1 MSVAAFLWQGGL
13 ACALGGTCF
22 VARAAPVPP
31 ALAHWA
37 RGVDRFVAA
46 ATAIAWGAG
55 IAVLALE
62 AARIVGRWPS
72 PGAAE
77 WHLLLTRTRFGQVWC
92 LKQALLTV
100 LCLLAWRA
108 ARGRAGRG
116 GVMVL
121 AASALLVGLWS
132 GHGGATAP
140 VALGLPLHAV
150 HLLAAALWFG
160 ALPCWVSLVRAVPE
174 DPAALRCV
182 DRAIRRF
189 SQAATVAMG
198 VLVATGV
205 IMAARQFERWPAV
218 FGTPAGALLGGKL
231 VLLGVAL
238 AMAWRLRRDFLARV
252 AAPGAAEIR
261 RTALRVIGVELLAAT
276 GVFALAVALAR
287 TTPGAHDPVT
297 WVWPFRF
304 APGPAW
310 TEASARWQ
318 TVAGVALALSA
329 LPAWRWRRPRNALA
343 LAGGGLAIACW
354 AVAIPAFPDT
364 YRRPDVPYTAAAIRA
379 GATQFSTTCAGCHGP
394 GARGDGPGAVPAGGA
409 AADLSE
415 HTALHTAGDM
425 FWWLTH
431 GTPTGNMPGFGAQLD
446 DDARWSLV
454 NFLRAF
460 ADGHRARVLSP
471 RVVPRQPW
479 LGAPNFTYETAG
491 GRGGELKDARGT
503 HAMLL
508 VLAGGAPAASRLA
521 TLAGQHA
528 ALRTNGLR
536 VLVIPTTITCADV
549 PAPLDCITLGAVDTA
564 FAYRLLA
571 RTLDAP
577 GPRDALLPDVP
588 HAEFLVDRF
597 GFVRARWVPGA
608 DTEGW
613 ENPATL
619 PAQARVLAR
628 EPQVLDSPDDHVH

>member
-1 MSVAAFLWQGGL
+1 
-13 ACALGGTCF
+13 
-22 VARAAPVPP
+22 
-31 ALAHWA
+31 
-37 RGVDRFVAA
+37 
-46 ATAIAWGAG
+46 
-55 IAVLALE
+55 
-62 AARIVGRWPS
+62 
-72 PGAAE
+72 
-77 WHLLLTRTRFGQVWC
+77 
-92 LKQALLTV
+92 
-100 LCLLAWRA
+100 
-108 ARGRAGRG
+108 
-116 GVMVL
+116 
-121 AASALLVGLWS
+121 
-132 GHGGATAP
+132 
-140 VALGLPLHAV
+140 
-150 HLLAAALWFG
+150 
-160 ALPCWVSLVRAVPE
+160 
-174 DPAALRCV
+174 
-182 DRAIRRF
+182 
-189 SQAATVAMG
+189 
-198 VLVATGV
+198 
-205 IMAARQFERWPAV
+205 
-218 FGTPAGALLGGKL
+218 
-231 VLLGVAL
+231 
-238 AMAWRLRRDFLARV
+238 
-252 AAPGAAEIR
+252 
-261 RTALRVIGVELLAAT
+261 
-276 GVFALAVALAR
+276 
-287 TTPGAHDPVT
+287 
-297 WVWPFRF
+297 
-304 APGPAW
+304 
-310 TEASARWQ
+310 
-318 TVAGVALALSA
+318 
-329 LPAWRWRRPRNALA
+329 
-343 LAGGGLAIACW
+343 
-354 AVAIPAFPDT
+354 
-364 YRRPDVPYTAAAIRA
+364 
-379 GATQFSTTCAGCHGP
+379 
-394 GARGDGPGAVPAGGA
+394 
-409 AADLSE
+409 
-415 HTALHTAGDM
+415 GDM

-549 PAPLDCITLGAVDTA
+549 PAPLDCVTLGAVDTA